1 MSILGELLRLEA
13 AALACWPPAET
24 RRLDGWLLRAS
35 GGHTRRANSVQALVF
50 AADTD
55 LGRAID
61 RVEAWYRQRGLPPCF
76 QVTDRA
82 APAALDAALAARRY
96 ARISPVSVLTRGT
109 DGLTQPV
116 GARVEL
122 DTRPTPRVM
131 NAVCDPLWGAEQRRG
146 RAELFARIRRPHAFA
161 TALDGLHPVSGAL
174 CVVDRELAGLL
185 SLRTAVAARGRGHAR
200 AVVGRLGAWARGM
213 GAKTM
218 FLQVEDD
225 NAAMRGLLRALAV
238 ERRYGYWYRELEA
251 QAA

>member
-1 MSILGELLRLEA
+1 MSILDELLRLEA

-82 APAALDAALAARRY
+82 APGALDAALAARRY

-109 DGLTQPV
+109 DGLAPPA

-131 NAVCDPLWGAEQRRG
+131 NAVCDPLWGAEPRRS

-161 TALDGLHPVSGAL
+161 TAIDGQHPVAGAV
-174 CVVDRELAGLL
+174 CVVDRELAGLF
-185 SLRTAVAARGRGHAR
+185 SLRPAVAARGRGHAR